1 MAKIKLEKYF
11 NEYELV
17 VLNSFKDVE
26 YKRFLRQP
34 KLDFDN
40 YSKVAYP
47 LLQFLYNDFQEKE
60 PKLKT
65 FQEKYKLEQ
74 LYLNKLK
81 KDVKTYFPK
90 SWFCNLMQGFDSFLY
105 FFSFFDIVNRY
116 FKIAENSELD

>member
-11 NEYELV
+11 NECELV
-17 VLNSFKDVE
+17 VLNSFKDIE
-26 YKRFLRQP
+26 YKRSLRQP

-40 YSKVAYP
+40 YSKVVYP
-47 LLQFLYNDFQEKE
+47 LLQFLYNDFQKKE

-81 KDVKTYFPK
+81 QEAKTHFPK
-90 SWFCNLMQGFDSFLY
+90 SWFCNLIQGFDSFLY
-105 FFSFFDIVNRY
+105 FFGFFDIANRY
-116 FKIAENSELD
+116 FKIAENSDLE

>member
-26 YKRFLRQP
+26 YKRTLKQP

-47 LLQFLYNDFQEKE
+47 
-60 PKLKT
+60 
-65 FQEKYKLEQ
+65 
-74 LYLNKLK
+74 
-81 KDVKTYFPK
+81 
-90 SWFCNLMQGFDSFLY
+90 
-105 FFSFFDIVNRY
+105 
-116 FKIAENSELD
+116 